1 MVIYNLEITQRI
13 DMLGIQSQ
21 TDLPSII
28 SLPLSLLSLLQPC
41 WPHGSPL
48 NTLPLQCPCDV
59 GLSNQTLLPSEI
71 YWLIPL
77 PLSSFCS
84 DLTFSMSPTLT
95 TLFNPAF
102 NAYSCFLFP
111 ERWRVLRCATQI
123 PFWTEELF
131 PLSLVES
138 VVADGPQ
145 LSDFSGSLA
154 LG

>member
-1 MVIYNLEITQRI
+1 MRLYTIERLQKESTCWVYNHKPIC
-13 DMLGIQSQ
+13 
-21 TDLPSII
+21 
-28 SLPLSLLSLLQPC
+28 LPLSLFHSLLSLLQPC

-48 NTLPLQCPCDV
+48 NTRPLQCPCDV

-71 YWLIPL
+71 YWLIPS

-102 NAYSCFLFP
+102 NSYSCFLFP